1 MKKIFFVFLLI
12 ASLHAQTIHE
22 SKDYYLSNDE
32 VFYETKLN
40 NSDFFVSVSESVFN
54 FSAYASFQK
63 RHKIKPRFGGK
74 NHCTA

>member
-1 MKKIFFVFLLI
+1 MKKIIFVFLLI

-40 NSDFFVSVSESVFN
+40 NSDFFVLNAEEARILKNYVCDYLGE
-54 FSAYASFQK
+54 
-63 RHKIKPRFGGK
+63 PRIER
-74 NHCTA
+74 TY